1 MTKEWIRERL
11 QRLGRSQIDLA
22 RHLGLDASAVSRLV
36 KGDRHLK
43 GQEASGIAE
52 FFGCPVDEV
61 LHAFGVGA
69 ADGHIPRLVDVAQAA
84 ESRLLQPLPV
94 YGSAV
99 GGMDGAFEFNGR
111 INEYIDRPPQL
122 AGVKNAY
129 GVYITGDSMFPVFRP
144 GWLAHVNPNRPLTPG
159 CGVVVQLRPD
169 DPESP
174 PLCYI
179 KEYVRRTASRLV
191 VRQYNPEGEYDW
203 PLDRVIAAHRIVGIA
218 DM

>member
-11 QRLGRSQIDLA
+11 QRLGRSQLDLA

-36 KGDRHLK
+36 KGERHLK
-43 GQEASGIAE
+43 GQEARGIAE
-52 FFGCPVDEV
+52 FFDCTVDEV
-61 LHAFGVGA
+61 LHAFAGAA
-69 ADGHIPRLVDVAQAA
+69 ADGHVLRPVDLPQAA
-84 ESRLLQPLPV
+84 ESRQMPPLPV

-99 GGMDGAFEFNGR
+99 GGIDGAFEFNGR
-111 INEYIDRPPQL
+111 INEYVDRPPLL

-129 GVYITGDSMFPVFRP
+129 GVYITGDSMYPVFRA

-159 CGVVVQLRPD
+159 CGVVVQLRPAD
-169 DPESP
+169 ADSP

-179 KEYVRRTASRLV
+179 KEYVRRTATRLV
-191 VRQYNPEGEYDW
+191 VAQYNPAGEIEW
-203 PLDRVIAAHRIVGIA
+203 PLDHVIAAHRIVGIA